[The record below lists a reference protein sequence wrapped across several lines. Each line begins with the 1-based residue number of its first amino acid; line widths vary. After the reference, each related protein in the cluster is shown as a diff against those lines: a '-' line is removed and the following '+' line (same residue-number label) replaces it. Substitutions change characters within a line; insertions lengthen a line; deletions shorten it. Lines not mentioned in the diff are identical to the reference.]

1 MKRLRQSMCRM
12 VTDAKEKHL
21 SARAGVWPSAWLSP
35 PCTHTHIYT
44 QVKNEATTLTKVWRI
59 RKLKLTLSPYVDY
72 LSHQIPSSCHF
83 YLFIFLNKKV
93 LDGKMT
99 APVPKLF
106 TLMTPE
112 LNPPFPPHATQ
123 RQTKQRHTNTHN
135 KRSYSC
141 GKFYFYQ
148 EAGRGS
154 AITVHKVGKLQ
165 QEREGGSRG
174 LSGNKAEVSFLLM
187 TCKLKEN
194 TKCSLCRN
202 SEKSCIFDWF
212 LSLFF
217 NPLTAPNLPH
227 SFTLYMRHLLHV

>member
-1 MKRLRQSMCRM
+1 MH
-12 VTDAKEKHL
+12 A
-21 SARAGVWPSAWLSP
+21 
-35 PCTHTHIYT
+35 HTHIYT

-141 GKFYFYQ
+141 GKCYFYQ

-212 LSLFF
+212 LSLFLILSQ
-217 NPLTAPNLPH
+217 PLI
-227 SFTLYMRHLLHV
+227 

>member
-112 LNPPFPPHATQ
+112 LNPHSLHMPPNGKQSSDTLTHITNGATHVGNSIFTR
-123 RQTKQRHTNTHN
+123 RQGEALPLQYTK
-135 KRSYSC
+135 
-141 GKFYFYQ
+141 
-148 EAGRGS
+148 
-154 AITVHKVGKLQ
+154 
-165 QEREGGSRG
+165 
-174 LSGNKAEVSFLLM
+174 
-187 TCKLKEN
+187 
-194 TKCSLCRN
+194 
-202 SEKSCIFDWF
+202 
-212 LSLFF
+212 
-217 NPLTAPNLPH
+217 
-227 SFTLYMRHLLHV
+227 